1 MDFRSILK
9 VKLLD
14 SLMDQE
20 KNQGLNSEMGSGAI
34 IEDSEDWEGRGQ
46 KVGKINFICAR
57 TLSEPKRSGEYK
69 IGEPRV
75 EPGREVRSENE
86 NLRAMAYQ

>member
-9 VKLLD
+9 VKLPD

-20 KNQGLNSEMGSGAI
+20 KNQGLNSEMGSEAI

-46 KVGKINFICAR
+46 KVG
-57 TLSEPKRSGEYK
+57 
-69 IGEPRV
+69 
-75 EPGREVRSENE
+75 EN
-86 NLRAMAYQ
+86 